1 MKMVEAIVRTE
12 RMNSVKE
19 SLRKITVGGMTIS
32 PVSGWSRQ
40 RELHL
45 QWRGKPISYDLIPR
59 IKFEI
64 AVPDDLLDSVIQAI
78 TDQARTG
85 DDDGDGVIF
94 VSNIEQA
101 INITTLDKGDKSIS

>member
-1 MKMVEAIVRTE
+1 MDAEG
-12 RMNSVKE
+12 
-19 SLRKITVGGMTIS
+19 LGIS
-32 PVSGWSRQ
+32 T
-40 RELHL
+40 
-45 QWRGKPISYDLIPR
+45 
-59 IKFEI
+59 
-64 AVPDDLLDSVIQAI
+64 QAI

>member
-19 SLRKITVGGMTIS
+19 SLRKISVGGITIS
-32 PVSGWSRQ
+32 PVSGWSRR

-59 IKFEI
+59 MKFEI
-64 AVPDDLLDSVIQAI
+64 ASDDLLDSVIQTI